1 VSLVGEWRALQAGLP
16 EGWMEASLQ
25 LEVRDP
31 ERVAHV
37 AALLGPATPYRSAPT
52 TLRFNSTR
60 DGRSQ
65 SPDSIARLLR
75 RVDDERVV
83 ATLVVLGSERA
94 PERAERE
101 VTSLVASWDAA
112 LAALPGDWS
121 DLVAEVRF
129 LSSDYLER
137 AAVLCVQ
144 TNPRR
149 VGKQAAFRFRS
160 ARRAGYGVAP
170 EMARRCFER
179 CDEEQIRGSVV
190 ALRALSDT
198 RLEATQGPVWIL
210 DGQTV

>member
-16 EGWMEASLQ
+16 EGWAQASLQ

-31 ERVAHV
+31 ERVASV
-37 AALLGPATPYRSAPT
+37 AALLGPAAPYRSAPT
-52 TLRFNSTR
+52 TLRFDTAR
-60 DGRSQ
+60 DGTSQ

-75 RVDDERVV
+75 RVDDARVV

-94 PERAERE
+94 PERSERE

-149 VGKQAAFRFRS
+149 VGKQAVFRFRS

-179 CDEEQIRGSVV
+179 CDEEEMRGSVV
-190 ALRALSDT
+190 VLRALSDT

-210 DGQTV
+210 DGQTL